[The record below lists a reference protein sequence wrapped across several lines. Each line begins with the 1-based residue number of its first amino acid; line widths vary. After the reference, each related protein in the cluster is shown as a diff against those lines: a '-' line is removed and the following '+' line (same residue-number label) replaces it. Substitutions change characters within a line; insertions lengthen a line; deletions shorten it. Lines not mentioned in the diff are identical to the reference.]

1 MNKDSPAIEIK
12 DDLEGILCSTKLD
25 NRGFIEKVTDLYFRP
40 KSFERSG
47 KIYEAIG
54 IRSVKRLIVE
64 SWKKYRRFWGMEKV
78 ESFDPYLLWDTSKKG
93 LKKYN
98 IVTKC
103 IEGFHIG
110 VIYICT
116 SDIVNRISD
125 GDVEKI
131 ILDGAGII
139 INTYLAL
146 LQRYNRA
153 RIYNVIDKIERREIS
168 TFK

>member
-78 ESFDPYLLWDTSKKG
+78 ESFEPY
-93 LKKYN
+93 
-98 IVTKC
+98 
-103 IEGFHIG
+103 
-110 VIYICT
+110 
-116 SDIVNRISD
+116 
-125 GDVEKI
+125 
-131 ILDGAGII
+131 
-139 INTYLAL
+139 
-146 LQRYNRA
+146 
-153 RIYNVIDKIERREIS
+153 
-168 TFK
+168 